1 MKFIVVSCCLA
12 LLMGCNQSS
21 VTTVEESSEQK
32 NIRDLLEL
40 PAHISTP
47 AIPEYNPLTEQKIKL
62 GRFLFY
68 EKDLSANQ
76 TQSCSSC
83 HFQELAF
90 SDGVATPFGS
100 TGHQLTRNSQGL
112 ANVVYHST
120 FTWSNN
126 GFLELEDQLNVPIR
140 ADNPIELGV
149 TDSNI
154 EEVLTRFDNDPDYV
168 AMFAEAFPDSDS
180 GASINK
186 IIFSLAS
193 FLRTMISANSAY
205 DQYLLGDT
213 AALTEQQKLG
223 FSLFNGEK
231 FECFHCHT
239 GNNFSVSYRD
249 SNTTED
255 TIQYPF
261 FNNGLY
267 NVDGQGSYPSEDQGL
282 YDLTLDP
289 ADRGMFRPQ
298 SLRNIELT
306 APYMHDGSIAT
317 LREVI
322 EHYARGGRLI
332 ENGPNAGDGNLSPL
346 KSGLILPFETTDEE
360 IDAVIA
366 FLESL
371 TDYEFINNPK
381 FSDPFEE

>member
-1 MKFIVVSCCLA
+1 MKFIVVSFILGI
-12 LLMGCNQSS
+12 LMSCNQSS
-21 VTTVEESSEQK
+21 TTSIEESSQQQS
-32 NIRDLLEL
+32 IRDLLEL
-40 PAHISTP
+40 PAHISAP
-47 AIPEYNPLTEQKIKL
+47 AVPEYNPLTAEKIAL

-68 EKDLSANQ
+68 DKNLSANQ

-83 HFQELAF
+83 HFQALAF
-90 SDGVATPFGS
+90 SDAVETPFGS
-100 TGHQLTRNSQGL
+100 TGHQLTRNSQSL
-112 ANVVYHST
+112 SNVVYHST

-149 TDSNI
+149 TDPHI
-154 EEVLTRFDNDPDYV
+154 DDVLARFDSDPDYV
-168 AMFAEAFPDSDS
+168 KMFTAAFPDSET

-186 IIFSLAS
+186 VIFSLAS
-193 FLRTMISANSAY
+193 FLRTMISADSAY

-213 AALTEQQKLG
+213 TALTEQQKWG

-239 GNNFSVSYRD
+239 GINFSVSYRD
-249 SNTTED
+249 SNTTEG

-267 NVDGQGSYPSEDQGL
+267 NVDGQGSYPAEDQGL
-282 YDLTLDP
+282 YDLTLDL

-346 KSGLILPFETTDEE
+346 KSGLILPFVATDEE

-371 TDYEFINNPK
+371 TDYKFINNPK